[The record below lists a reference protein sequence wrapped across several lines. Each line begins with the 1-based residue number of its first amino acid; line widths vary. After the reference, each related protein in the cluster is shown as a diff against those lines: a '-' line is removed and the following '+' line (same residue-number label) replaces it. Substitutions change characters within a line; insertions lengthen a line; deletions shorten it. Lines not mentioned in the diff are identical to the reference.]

1 MTTKK
6 ELLNWWTE
14 RGKITD
20 EKEINDDKQN
30 LLSKWQ
36 GSWQE
41 QQIDKN
47 TIEVILNTP
56 RWKYPVKL
64 FFTNEGENYRIVDF

>member
-6 ELLNWWTE
+6 ELLNWWDGRDE
-14 RGKITD
+14 IT
-20 EKEINDDKQN
+20 KEINDDKQN

-47 TIEVILNTP
+47 TIEVILDTP

-64 FFTNEGENYRIVDF
+64 FFTNEGWIIKIQ

>member
-6 ELLNWWTE
+6 ELFNWWDGRDE
-14 RGKITD
+14 IT
-20 EKEINDDKQN
+20 KEINDDKQN

-64 FFTNEGENYRIVDF
+64 FFTTEGENYRIVDF

>member
-6 ELLNWWTE
+6 ELLNWWNG

>member
-6 ELLNWWTE
+6 ELFNWWDGRDE
-14 RGKITD
+14 IT
-20 EKEINDDKQN
+20 KEINDDKRN

-64 FFTNEGENYRIVDF
+64 FFTNEGWIIKIQ

>member
-6 ELLNWWTE
+6 ELLNWWDE

-30 LLSKWQ
+30 LLSKWP

-47 TIEVILNTP
+47 TIKIILNTP

-64 FFTNEGENYRIVDF
+64 FFTNEGENYRIVGF

>member
-6 ELLNWWTE
+6 ELLNWWDE

-47 TIEVILNTP
+47 TIEVILDTP

-64 FFTNEGENYRIVDF
+64 FFTNEGWIIKIQ

>member
-6 ELLNWWTE
+6 ELLNWWDE
-14 RGKITD
+14 RGK
-20 EKEINDDKQN
+20 INDDKQN

-47 TIEVILNTP
+47 TMKIILNTP